1 VIAAFGEFV
10 ISGNYVVGFIIF
22 VILMIINFIV
32 VTKGAGRVSEV
43 NARFT
48 LDAMPGKQ
56 MAIDADLNAGS
67 ITQEQAKKRRDEI
80 AQEADFFGSMDGASK
95 FVSGDAIAGI
105 LILLINVVG
114 GLAIGVLQHNLSF
127 GDASK
132 LYVLLTIGD
141 GLVAQIPSLL
151 LSLATAIIVTRVTT
165 SESMTEQAVSQISNP
180 SALFISAGILAIL
193 GFVPGMPH
201 LVFITLSLATAGL
214 GSAVML
220 NVILWFGLIV
230 SAGRGVNAAYGT
242 AAIIGIILMLIAAAL
257 IFGLID
263 GQGRAERF
271 IRLCARKLR
280 MDEDHAAEVL
290 EHLGNRLQGLASEPK
305 LLTRV
310 LGWALVNWLLDMLA
324 LYVFIRAFGGD
335 VAPDALIVSFGLA
348 NILSVVPLTPGGLGI
363 VEGIYIPTLV
373 GFGLTRNVATVGV
386 LSYRIAQYWL
396 PILVGG
402 FTYLSLRVGPFAIER
417 KEKLRSLRKVTKIAT
432 EHPTTKY
439 EFLEQYAPR
448 DRTGQYPLPEIKN
461 RFLLGDE
468 DEE

>member
-1 VIAAFGEFV
+1 MAEP
-10 ISGNYVVGFIIF
+10 
-22 VILMIINFIV
+22 
-32 VTKGAGRVSEV
+32 TKSVW
-43 NARFT
+43 RFSR
-48 LDAMPGKQ
+48 PIQ
-56 MAIDADLNAGS
+56 
-67 ITQEQAKKRRDEI
+67 
-80 AQEADFFGSMDGASK
+80 
-95 FVSGDAIAGI
+95 
-105 LILLINVVG
+105 
-114 GLAIGVLQHNLSF
+114 
-127 GDASK
+127 
-132 LYVLLTIGD
+132 YVLGGAVVYFFVLPLIPGLRNAVRDLKSINPYMLIVGIGLQ
-141 GLVAQIPSLL
+141 GFSLL
-151 LSLATAIIVTRVTT
+151 AYSMLTRAALGDEGHKISPLRLFRIQLSTKSVGNILPGGSAASTA
-165 SESMTEQAVSQISNP
+165 
-180 SALFISAGILAIL
+180 L
-193 GFVPGMPH
+193 GYRM
-201 LVFITLSLATAGL
+201 LTLSGVAGPDAGFALATAGL

-242 AAIIGIILMLIAAAL
+242 AAIIGIILMLVAAAL

-324 LYVFIRAFGGD
+324 LYVFIRAFGGN

-348 NILSVVPLTPGGLGI
+348 NILSVVPITPGGLGI

-417 KEKLRSLRKVTKIAT
+417 NEKLRSLRKVTKIAS

-461 RFLLGDE
+461 RFLLGDD